1 MIYLGLTK
9 ILLVGVVALIVL
21 GPEKLPKV
29 ARMAGSLW
37 GRAQRYIAQVKSE
50 VNREM
55 ELESLRQVKTDLD
68 QVAQGVDTA
77 VTENISLFSEMQ
89 KRKEIIYSAQELQ
102 QQAQKKSKQFKKRRL
117 ARIGRGYQIQ
127 GNVKGYILSGAARVA
142 RHRPQRAYF
151 SFFR

>member
-1 MIYLGLTK
+1 MIDLGLTK

-29 ARMAGSLW
+29 ARMVGSLW

-55 ELESLRQVKTDLD
+55 ELESLRQVKEDID
-68 QVAQGVDTA
+68 QVVDVVDTA
-77 VTENISLFSEMQ
+77 VAENVSLFSEMQ
-89 KRKEIIYSAQELQ
+89 QRKEMVYSAQELQ
-102 QQAQKKSKQFKKRRL
+102 QQGQKKVKQFKKRRL
-117 ARIGRGYQIQ
+117 ARIGRGHPMQ
-127 GNVKGYILSGAARVA
+127 GNVKAYILSGAARVA